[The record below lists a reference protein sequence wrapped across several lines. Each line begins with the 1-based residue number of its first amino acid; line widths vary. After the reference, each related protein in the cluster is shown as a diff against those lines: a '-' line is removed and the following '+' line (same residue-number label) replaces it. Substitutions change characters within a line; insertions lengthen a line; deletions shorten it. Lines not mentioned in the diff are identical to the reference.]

1 MSDKNMT
8 MKALIDQAEKDLL
21 HTYNRYQV
29 VLDHGEGVYLYDT
42 EGKKYLDFMS
52 GIGVFALGYNNEYYN
67 KALEQQIGKILHTS
81 NYFYNVPAITA
92 AHRLK
97 EISGMDRVFFANS
110 GAEAV
115 EGALKAAIKYAY
127 NKDGASDHQVVALEH
142 SFHGRTYGALSVT
155 GNSHYREA
163 FGAMPCEARFAIM
176 NDYESVVNAVT
187 DKTCAIIMEVVQGEG
202 GIVPAQEIFLQNV
215 RKLCDEKD
223 ILLIFD
229 EVQCGMGRTGYMFA
243 WQKFGIKPDIMTSAK
258 ALGCGVPVGA
268 FMMTQKVADNSLT
281 AGDHGTTY
289 GGNPLAC
296 AAVNA
301 VLDQYETL
309 GITDHVNKT
318 APYLEK
324 KLDELVSKYDF
335 CELRRGRGF
344 MQGIVCRGPV
354 KGVIARAMD
363 QGLILIN
370 AGSDIIRI
378 LPPLVITEKEI
389 DEMAAVLGRA
399 IEGETA

>member
-1 MSDKNMT
+1 
-8 MKALIDQAEKDLL
+8 MKMMIDQAEQDLL

-29 VLDHGEGVYLYDT
+29 VLDHGEGVYLYDV

-52 GIGVFALGYNNEYYN
+52 GIGVFALGYSNEYYDN
-67 KALEQQIGKILHTS
+67 ALKAQIDKILHTS

-92 AHRLK
+92 AHRIK
-97 EISGMDRVFFANS
+97 EVSGMDRVFFANS

-163 FGAMPCEARFAIM
+163 FGAMPCEARFAKM
-176 NDYESVVNAVT
+176 NDMDSILEAVT

-202 GIVPAQEIFLQNV
+202 GIVPAKEEFLKSV
-215 RKLCDEKD
+215 RELCDEKD

-229 EVQCGMGRTGYMFA
+229 EVQCGMGRTGYMYA
-243 WQKFGIKPDIMTSAK
+243 WQKFGIKPDIMTTAK
-258 ALGCGVPVGA
+258 ALGCGIPVGA
-268 FMMTQKVADNSLT
+268 FLMTEKVGTHSLV

-289 GGNPLAC
+289 GGNPLA
-296 AAVNA
+296 AAAINA
-301 VLDQYETL
+301 VLDIYEE
-309 GITDHVNKT
+309 DHIVDNVNEV
-318 APYLEK
+318 APYLTEK
-324 KLDELVSKYDF
+324 LEALAAKYS
-335 CELRRGRGF
+335 CITERRGRGL
-344 MQGIVCRGPV
+344 MQGLVFDRPVGP
-354 KGVIARAMD
+354 IILEAMD

-370 AGSDIIRI
+370 AGAQIIRFV
-378 LPPLVITEKEI
+378 PPLNISREQI
-389 DEMAAVLGRA
+389 DEMAAILDAA
-399 IEGETA
+399 ISKVTA

>member
-1 MSDKNMT
+1 MSEMT
-8 MKALIDQAEKDLL
+8 MKMMIDRAEADLL

-29 VLDHGEGVYLYDT
+29 VLDHGEGMYLYDV

-52 GIGVFALGYNNEYYN
+52 GIGVFALGYSNEYYEN
-67 KALEQQIGKILHTS
+67 ALKEQIGKILHTS
-81 NYFYNVPAITA
+81 NYFYNEPAIKA

-97 EISGMDRVFFANS
+97 AVSGMDRVFFANS

-127 NKDGASDHQVVALEH
+127 VKDGAKDHQVVALEH

-163 FGAMPCEARFAIM
+163 FGQMPCEAKFAKM
-176 NDYESVVNAVT
+176 NDLDSVIAAVT

-202 GIVPAQEIFLQNV
+202 GIIPAKEEFLRAV
-215 RKLCDEKD
+215 RDFCDERD

-229 EVQCGMGRTGYMFA
+229 EVQCGMGRTGYMYA
-243 WQKFGIKPDIMTSAK
+243 WQKFGIKPDIMTTAK

-268 FMMTQKVADNSLT
+268 FMMTQKVADHSLT

-301 VLDQYETL
+301 VLDQYEAL
-309 GITDHVNKT
+309 GITDHVQKT

-324 KLDELVSKYDF
+324 KLDELVAKYDF
-335 CELRRGRGF
+335 CAARRGRGF
-344 MQGIVCRGPV
+344 MQGLVCKGPV
-354 KGVIARAMD
+354 KDVIADAMD
-363 QGLILIN
+363 HGLILIN
-370 AGSDIIRI
+370 AGADIIRI
-378 LPPLVITEKEI
+378 LPPLVITEREI
-389 DEMAAVLGRA
+389 DEMALILGEA
-399 IEGETA
+399 LAKAK

>member
-1 MSDKNMT
+1 MT
-8 MKALIDQAEKDLL
+8 MKSMIEQAEQDLL
-21 HTYNRYQV
+21 HTYNRYQI
-29 VLDHGEGVYLYDT
+29 VLDHGEDVYLYDA

-52 GIGVFALGYNNEYYN
+52 GIGVFALGYSNEYYN
-67 KALEQQIGKILHTS
+67 NALKEQIGKILHTS
-81 NYFYNVPAITA
+81 NYFYNEPAIKA
-92 AHRLK
+92 AHRMK

-127 NKDGASDHQVVALEH
+127 VKDGASDHQVIALEH

-163 FGAMPCEARFAIM
+163 FGAMPCEARFARM
-176 NDYESVVNAVT
+176 NDMDSILEALT

-202 GIVPAQEIFLQNV
+202 GIVPAKEEFLRAV
-215 RKLCDEKD
+215 RDLCNERD

-229 EVQCGMGRTGYMFA
+229 EVQCGMGRTGYMYA

-258 ALGCGVPVGA
+258 ALGCGIPVGA
-268 FMMTQKVADNSLT
+268 FMMTQKVADHSLT

-301 VLDQYETL
+301 VLDQYEAMQ
-309 GITDHVNKT
+309 ITDHVRNT

-324 KLDELVSKYDF
+324 KLDELVARHDH
-335 CELRRGRGF
+335 CILRRGRGF
-344 MQGIVCRGPV
+344 MQGIVCKGPV
-354 KGVIARAMD
+354 KDIIAKAMD
-363 QGLILIN
+363 NGLILIN

-378 LPPLVITEKEI
+378 LPPLIITEKEI
-389 DEMAAVLGRA
+389 DEMVSILDDAFSAVCA
-399 IEGETA
+399 

>member
-1 MSDKNMT
+1 MT
-8 MKALIDQAEKDLL
+8 MKSMIEQAEQDLL
-21 HTYNRYQV
+21 HTYNRYQI
-29 VLDHGEGVYLYDT
+29 VLDHGEDVYLYDA

-52 GIGVFALGYNNEYYN
+52 GIGVFALGYSNEYYN
-67 KALEQQIGKILHTS
+67 NALKEQIGKILHTS
-81 NYFYNVPAITA
+81 NYFYNEPAIKA
-92 AHRLK
+92 AHRMK

-115 EGALKAAIKYAY
+115 EGALKAAIKCAY
-127 NKDGASDHQVVALEH
+127 VKDGASDHQVIALEH

-163 FGAMPCEARFAIM
+163 FGAMPCEARFARM
-176 NDYESVVNAVT
+176 NDMDSILEALT

-202 GIVPAQEIFLQNV
+202 GIVPAKEEFLRAV
-215 RKLCDEKD
+215 RDLCNERD

-229 EVQCGMGRTGYMFA
+229 EVQCGMGRTGYMYA

-258 ALGCGVPVGA
+258 ALGCGIPVGA
-268 FMMTQKVADNSLT
+268 FMMTQKVADHSLT

-301 VLDQYETL
+301 VLDQYEAL
-309 GITDHVNKT
+309 QITDHVRNT

-324 KLDELVSKYDF
+324 KLDELVARHDH
-335 CELRRGRGF
+335 CILRRGRGF
-344 MQGIVCRGPV
+344 MQGIVCKGPV
-354 KGVIARAMD
+354 KDIIAKAMD
-363 QGLILIN
+363 NGLILIN

-378 LPPLVITEKEI
+378 LPPLIITEKEI
-389 DEMAAVLGRA
+389 DEMVSILDDAFSAVCA
-399 IEGETA
+399 

>member
-1 MSDKNMT
+1 MSEM
-8 MKALIDQAEKDLL
+8 MKKMIDQAEADLL

-29 VLDHGEGVYLYDT
+29 VLDHGEGMYLYDV

-52 GIGVFALGYNNEYYN
+52 GIGVFALGYSNEYYEN
-67 KALEQQIGKILHTS
+67 AVKEQVGKILHTS
-81 NYFYNVPAITA
+81 NYFYNEPAIKA

-97 EISGMDRVFFANS
+97 ELSGMDRVFFANS

-115 EGALKAAIKYAY
+115 EGALKAAVKYAY
-127 NKDGASDHQVVALEH
+127 VKDGGKDHQVVALEH

-163 FGAMPCEARFAIM
+163 FGAMPCEARFAKM
-176 NDYESVVNAVT
+176 NDWESVLEAVT

-202 GIVPAQEIFLQNV
+202 GIVPAEEEFLKSV
-215 RKLCDEKD
+215 RALCNEKD

-243 WQKFGIKPDIMTSAK
+243 WQKFGIKPDIMTTAK

-268 FMMTQKVADNSLT
+268 FLMTQKVADHSLT

-301 VLDQYETL
+301 VLDQYEAL
-309 GITDHVNKT
+309 GITEHVQKT

-324 KLDELVSKYDF
+324 KLDEMVAKHDYCL
-335 CELRRGRGF
+335 LRRGRGF
-344 MQGIVCRGPV
+344 MQGLVCKGPV
-354 KGVIARAMD
+354 KEVIADAMD
-363 QGLILIN
+363 NGLILIN
-370 AGSDIIRI
+370 AGADIIRI

-389 DEMAAVLGRA
+389 DEMVQILGQA
-399 IEGETA
+399 LAKMQ

>member
-1 MSDKNMT
+1 MNDKNMT
-8 MKALIDQAEKDLL
+8 MKAMIEQAEQDLL

-42 EGKKYLDFMS
+42 DGKKYLDFMS
-52 GIGVFALGYNNEYYN
+52 GIGVFALGYSNQYYN
-67 KALEQQIGKILHTS
+67 KALGEQIGKILHTS
-81 NYFYNVPAITA
+81 NYFYNVPAIKA
-92 AHRLK
+92 ARRLK

-127 NKDGASDHQVVALEH
+127 NKDGASDHQVVAMEH

-163 FGAMPCEARFAIM
+163 FGAMPCEARFAHM
-176 NDYESVVNAVT
+176 NDFDSVVSAVT

-202 GIVPAQEIFLQNV
+202 GIVPAQETFLQKV
-215 RKLCDEKD
+215 RELCDEKD

-268 FMMTQKVADNSLT
+268 FLMTQKVADSSLT

-301 VLDQYETL
+301 VLDQYEAL
-309 GITDHVNKT
+309 GITEHVMKT

-324 KLDELVSKYDF
+324 KLDELVAKYDF

-344 MQGIVCRGPV
+344 MQGVVCRGPV
-354 KGVIARAMD
+354 KDVIAKAMD
-363 QGLILIN
+363 RGLILIN

-378 LPPLVITEKEI
+378 LPPLIVTEKDI
-389 DEMAAVLGRA
+389 DEMVSILGQA
-399 IEGETA
+399 ISEMDK

>member
-1 MSDKNMT
+1 MT
-8 MKALIDQAEKDLL
+8 MKSMIEQAEQDLL
-21 HTYNRYQV
+21 HTYNRYQI
-29 VLDHGEGVYLYDT
+29 VLDHGEDVYLYDA

-52 GIGVFALGYNNEYYN
+52 GIGVFALGYSNEYYN
-67 KALEQQIGKILHTS
+67 NALKEQIGKILHTS
-81 NYFYNVPAITA
+81 NYFYNEPAIKA
-92 AHRLK
+92 AHRMK

-127 NKDGASDHQVVALEH
+127 VKDGASDHQVIALEH

-163 FGAMPCEARFAIM
+163 FGAMPCEARFARM
-176 NDYESVVNAVT
+176 NDMDSILEALT

-202 GIVPAQEIFLQNV
+202 GIVPAKEEFLRAV
-215 RKLCDEKD
+215 RDLCNERD

-229 EVQCGMGRTGYMFA
+229 EVQCGMGRTGYMYA
-243 WQKFGIKPDIMTSAK
+243 WQKFGIKPDIMTCAK
-258 ALGCGVPVGA
+258 ALVCGIPVGA
-268 FMMTQKVADNSLT
+268 FMMTQKFADHSLT

-301 VLDQYETL
+301 VLDQYEAL
-309 GITDHVNKT
+309 QITDHVRNT

-324 KLDELVSKYDF
+324 KLDELVARHDH
-335 CELRRGRGF
+335 CILRRGRGF
-344 MQGIVCRGPV
+344 MQGIVCKGPV
-354 KGVIARAMD
+354 KDIIAKAMD
-363 QGLILIN
+363 NGLILIN

-378 LPPLVITEKEI
+378 LPPLIITEKEI
-389 DEMAAVLGRA
+389 DEMVSILDDAFSAVCA
-399 IEGETA
+399 

>member
-1 MSDKNMT
+1 MSEQIGT
-8 MKALIDQAEKDLL
+8 MKAMIEQAETDLL
-21 HTYNRYQV
+21 HTYNRYQI
-29 VLDHGEGVYLYDT
+29 VLDRGEDVYLYDI

-52 GIGVFALGYNNEYYN
+52 GIGVFALGYSNEYYTN
-67 KALEQQIGKILHTS
+67 ALKEQIGKILHTS
-81 NYFYNVPAITA
+81 NYFYNEPAIRA

-97 EISGMDRVFFANS
+97 QISGMDRVFFANS

-115 EGALKAAIKYAY
+115 EGALKAAVKYAY

-163 FGAMPCEARFAIM
+163 FGAMPCEARFAVM
-176 NDYESVVNAVT
+176 NDFESVKNAVT
-187 DKTCAIIMEVVQGEG
+187 DKTCAVIMEVVQGEG
-202 GIVPAQEIFLQNV
+202 GIVPAAPEFLKQV
-215 RKLCDEKD
+215 RDLCTEKD

-281 AGDHGTTY
+281 SGDHGTTY

-301 VLDQYETL
+301 VLDQYEAL
-309 GITDHVNKT
+309 GITDHVQET

-324 KLDELVSKYDF
+324 KLDELVDKYDF
-335 CELRRGRGF
+335 CLLRRGRGF
-344 MQGIVCRGPV
+344 MQGLVCAGPV
-354 KGVIARAMD
+354 KDVIARAMD
-363 QGLILIN
+363 NGLILIN
-370 AGSDIIRI
+370 AGADIIRI
-378 LPPLVITEKEI
+378 LPPLVVTRSEI
-389 DEMAAVLGRA
+389 DEMISILEGA
-399 IEGETA
+399 IASL

>member
-1 MSDKNMT
+1 MT
-8 MKALIDQAEKDLL
+8 MKSMIEQAEQDLL
-21 HTYNRYQV
+21 HTYNRYQI
-29 VLDHGEGVYLYDT
+29 VLDRGEDVYLYDA

-52 GIGVFALGYNNEYYN
+52 GIGVFALGYSNEFYKN
-67 KALEQQIGKILHTS
+67 ALKEQIDRILHTS
-81 NYFYNVPAITA
+81 NYFYNEPAIKA

-127 NKDGASDHQVVALEH
+127 VKDGASDHQVIALEH

-163 FGAMPCEARFAIM
+163 FGAMPCEARFARM
-176 NDYESVVNAVT
+176 NDMDSILEALT

-202 GIVPAQEIFLQNV
+202 GIVPAKEEFLRAV
-215 RKLCDEKD
+215 RDLCDERD

-229 EVQCGMGRTGYMFA
+229 EVQCGMGRTGYMYA

-258 ALGCGVPVGA
+258 ALGCGIPVGA
-268 FMMTQKVADNSLT
+268 FMMTQKVADHSLT

-301 VLDQYETL
+301 VLDQYEAL
-309 GITDHVNKT
+309 KITDHVRNT

-324 KLDELVSKYDF
+324 KLDELVAGHDH
-335 CELRRGRGF
+335 CILRRGRGF
-344 MQGIVCRGPV
+344 MQGIVCKGPV
-354 KGVIARAMD
+354 KDIIAKAMD
-363 QGLILIN
+363 NGLILIN

-389 DEMAAVLGRA
+389 DEMVSILDDAFNSVCA
-399 IEGETA
+399 

>member
-1 MSDKNMT
+1 MSEM
-8 MKALIDQAEKDLL
+8 MKKMIDQAEADLL

-29 VLDHGEGVYLYDT
+29 VLDHGEGMYLYDV

-52 GIGVFALGYNNEYYN
+52 GIGVFALGYSNEYYEN
-67 KALEQQIGKILHTS
+67 AVKEQVGKILHTS
-81 NYFYNVPAITA
+81 NYFYNEPAIKA

-97 EISGMDRVFFANS
+97 ELSGMDRVFFANS

-115 EGALKAAIKYAY
+115 EGALKAAVKYAY
-127 NKDGASDHQVVALEH
+127 VKDGGKDHQVVALEH

-163 FGAMPCEARFAIM
+163 FGAMPCEARFAKM
-176 NDYESVVNAVT
+176 NDLESVLEAVT

-202 GIVPAQEIFLQNV
+202 GIVPAEEEFLKAV
-215 RKLCDEKD
+215 RALCDEKD

-243 WQKFGIKPDIMTSAK
+243 WQKFGIKPDIMTTAK

-268 FMMTQKVADNSLT
+268 FLMTQKVADHSLT

-301 VLDQYETL
+301 VLDQYEAL
-309 GITDHVNKT
+309 GITEHVQKT

-324 KLDELVSKYDF
+324 KLDEMVAKYDY
-335 CELRRGRGF
+335 CLLRRGRGF
-344 MQGIVCRGPV
+344 MQGLVCKGSV
-354 KGVIARAMD
+354 KEVIADAMD
-363 QGLILIN
+363 NGLILIN
-370 AGSDIIRI
+370 AGADIIRI

-389 DEMAAVLGRA
+389 DEMVQILGQA
-399 IEGETA
+399 LAKMQ

>member
-1 MSDKNMT
+1 MT
-8 MKALIDQAEKDLL
+8 MKSMIEQAEQDLL
-21 HTYNRYQV
+21 HTYNRYQI
-29 VLDHGEGVYLYDT
+29 VLDHGEDVYLYDA

-52 GIGVFALGYNNEYYN
+52 GIGVFALGYSNEYYN
-67 KALEQQIGKILHTS
+67 NALKEQIGKILHTS
-81 NYFYNVPAITA
+81 NYFYNEPAIKA
-92 AHRLK
+92 AHRMK

-127 NKDGASDHQVVALEH
+127 VKDGASDHQVIALEH

-163 FGAMPCEARFAIM
+163 FGAMPCEARFARM
-176 NDYESVVNAVT
+176 NDMDSILEALT

-202 GIVPAQEIFLQNV
+202 GIVPAKEEFLRAV
-215 RKLCDEKD
+215 RDLCNERD

-229 EVQCGMGRTGYMFA
+229 EVQCGMGRTGYMYA

-258 ALGCGVPVGA
+258 ALGCGIPVGA
-268 FMMTQKVADNSLT
+268 FMMTQKVADHSLT

-301 VLDQYETL
+301 VLDQYEAL
-309 GITDHVNKT
+309 QITDHVRNT

-324 KLDELVSKYDF
+324 KLDELVARHDH
-335 CELRRGRGF
+335 CILRRGCGF
-344 MQGIVCRGPV
+344 MQGIVCKGPV
-354 KGVIARAMD
+354 KDIIAKAMD
-363 QGLILIN
+363 NGLILIN

-378 LPPLVITEKEI
+378 LPPLIITEKEI
-389 DEMAAVLGRA
+389 DEMISILDDAFSAVCA
-399 IEGETA
+399 

>member
-1 MSDKNMT
+1 MT
-8 MKALIDQAEKDLL
+8 MKSMIEQAEQDLL
-21 HTYNRYQV
+21 HTYNRYQI
-29 VLDHGEGVYLYDT
+29 VLDHGEDVYLYDA

-52 GIGVFALGYNNEYYN
+52 GIGVFALGYSNEYYN
-67 KALEQQIGKILHTS
+67 NALKEQIGKILHTS
-81 NYFYNVPAITA
+81 NYFYNEPAIKA
-92 AHRLK
+92 AHRMK

-127 NKDGASDHQVVALEH
+127 VKDGASDHQVIALEH

-163 FGAMPCEARFAIM
+163 FGAMPCEARFARM
-176 NDYESVVNAVT
+176 NDMDSILEALT

-202 GIVPAQEIFLQNV
+202 GIVPAKEEFLRAV
-215 RKLCDEKD
+215 RDLCNERD

-229 EVQCGMGRTGYMFA
+229 EVQCGMGRTGYMYA

-258 ALGCGVPVGA
+258 ALGCGIPVGA
-268 FMMTQKVADNSLT
+268 FMMTQKVADHSLT

-301 VLDQYETL
+301 VLDQYEAL
-309 GITDHVNKT
+309 QITDHVRNT

-324 KLDELVSKYDF
+324 KLDELVARHDH
-335 CELRRGRGF
+335 CILRRGRGF
-344 MQGIVCRGPV
+344 MQGIVCKGSV
-354 KGVIARAMD
+354 KDIIAKAMD
-363 QGLILIN
+363 NGLILIN

-378 LPPLVITEKEI
+378 LPPLIITEKEI
-389 DEMAAVLGRA
+389 DELISILDDAFSAVCA
-399 IEGETA
+399 

>member
-1 MSDKNMT
+1 MT
-8 MKALIDQAEKDLL
+8 MKSMIEQAEQDLL
-21 HTYNRYQV
+21 HTYNRYQI
-29 VLDHGEGVYLYDT
+29 VLDHGEDVYLYDA

-52 GIGVFALGYNNEYYN
+52 GIGVFALGYSNEYYN
-67 KALEQQIGKILHTS
+67 NALKEQIGKILHTS
-81 NYFYNVPAITA
+81 NYFYNEPAIKA
-92 AHRLK
+92 AHRMK

-127 NKDGASDHQVVALEH
+127 VKDGASDHQVIALEH

-163 FGAMPCEARFAIM
+163 FGAMPCEARFARM
-176 NDYESVVNAVT
+176 NDMDSILEALT

-202 GIVPAQEIFLQNV
+202 GIVPAKEEFLRAV
-215 RKLCDEKD
+215 RDLCNERD

-229 EVQCGMGRTGYMFA
+229 EVQCGMGRTGYMYA

-258 ALGCGVPVGA
+258 ALGCGIPVGA
-268 FMMTQKVADNSLT
+268 FMMTQKVADHSLT

-301 VLDQYETL
+301 VLDQYEAL
-309 GITDHVNKT
+309 QITDHVRNT
-318 APYLEK
+318 APYLGK
-324 KLDELVSKYDF
+324 KLDELVARHDH
-335 CELRRGRGF
+335 CILRRGRGF
-344 MQGIVCRGPV
+344 MQGIVCKGPV
-354 KGVIARAMD
+354 KDIIAKAMD
-363 QGLILIN
+363 NGLILIN

-378 LPPLVITEKEI
+378 LPPLIITEKEI
-389 DEMAAVLGRA
+389 DEMISILDDAFSAVCA
-399 IEGETA
+399 

>member
-1 MSDKNMT
+1 MSQNTMT
-8 MKALIDQAEKDLL
+8 MKMMIEQAENDLL

-29 VLDHGEGVYLYDT
+29 VLDHGEGVYLYDV

-52 GIGVFALGYNNEYYN
+52 GIGVFALGYSNEYYEN
-67 KALEQQIGKILHTS
+67 ALKAQIDKILHTS
-81 NYFYNVPAITA
+81 NYFYNVPAINA
-92 AHRLK
+92 AHRIK
-97 EISGMDRVFFANS
+97 EVSGMDRVFFANS

-127 NKDGASDHQVVALEH
+127 NKDGASDHQLVALEH

-163 FGAMPCEARFAIM
+163 FGAMPCEARFSRM
-176 NDYESVVNAVT
+176 NDMDSILEAVT

-202 GIVPAQEIFLQNV
+202 GIVPAKEEFLKAV

-229 EVQCGMGRTGYMFA
+229 EVQCGMGRTGYMYA

-289 GGNPLAC
+289 GGNPFAC

-301 VLDQYETL
+301 VLDQYEAL
-309 GITDHVNKT
+309 GITEHVKKT

-324 KLDELVSKYDF
+324 KLDELVAKYDF
-335 CELRRGRGF
+335 CLERRGRGF
-344 MQGIVCRGPV
+344 MQGLVCRGPV
-354 KGVIARAMD
+354 KGVIADAMD
-363 QGLILIN
+363 HGLILIN
-370 AGSDIIRI
+370 AGADIIRI
-378 LPPLVITEKEI
+378 LPPLVITEREI
-389 DEMAAVLGRA
+389 DEMISILEPALAKA
-399 IEGETA
+399 E

>member
-1 MSDKNMT
+1 MSEM
-8 MKALIDQAEKDLL
+8 MKKMIDQAEADLL

-29 VLDHGEGVYLYDT
+29 VLDHGEGMYLYDV

-52 GIGVFALGYNNEYYN
+52 GIGVFALGYSNEYYEN
-67 KALEQQIGKILHTS
+67 AVKEQVGKILHTS
-81 NYFYNVPAITA
+81 NYFYNEPAIKA

-97 EISGMDRVFFANS
+97 ELSGMDRVFFANS

-115 EGALKAAIKYAY
+115 EGALKAAVKYAY
-127 NKDGASDHQVVALEH
+127 VKDGGKDHQVVALEH

-163 FGAMPCEARFAIM
+163 FGAMPCEARFAKM
-176 NDYESVVNAVT
+176 NDWESVLEAVT

-202 GIVPAQEIFLQNV
+202 GIVPAEEEFLKSI
-215 RKLCDEKD
+215 RALCNEKD

-243 WQKFGIKPDIMTSAK
+243 WQKFGIKPDIMTTAK

-268 FMMTQKVADNSLT
+268 FLMTQKVADHSLT

-301 VLDQYETL
+301 VLDQYEAL
-309 GITDHVNKT
+309 GITEHVQKT

-324 KLDELVSKYDF
+324 KLDEMVAKHDYCL
-335 CELRRGRGF
+335 LRRGRGF
-344 MQGIVCRGPV
+344 MQGLVCKGPV
-354 KGVIARAMD
+354 KEVIADAMD
-363 QGLILIN
+363 NGLILIN
-370 AGSDIIRI
+370 AGTDIIRI

-389 DEMAAVLGRA
+389 DEMVQILGQA
-399 IEGETA
+399 LAKMQ

>member
-1 MSDKNMT
+1 MT
-8 MKALIDQAEKDLL
+8 MKSMIEQAEQDLL
-21 HTYNRYQV
+21 HTYNRYQI
-29 VLDHGEGVYLYDT
+29 VLDHGEDVYLYDA

-52 GIGVFALGYNNEYYN
+52 GIGVFALGYSNEYYN
-67 KALEQQIGKILHTS
+67 SALKEQIGKILHTS
-81 NYFYNVPAITA
+81 NYFYNEPAIKA
-92 AHRLK
+92 AHRMK

-127 NKDGASDHQVVALEH
+127 VKDGASDHQVIALEH

-163 FGAMPCEARFAIM
+163 FGAMPCEARFARM
-176 NDYESVVNAVT
+176 NDMDSILEALT

-202 GIVPAQEIFLQNV
+202 GIVPAKEEFLRAV
-215 RKLCDEKD
+215 RDLCNERD

-229 EVQCGMGRTGYMFA
+229 EVQCGMGRTGYMYA

-258 ALGCGVPVGA
+258 ALGCGIPVGA
-268 FMMTQKVADNSLT
+268 FMMTQKVADHSLT

-301 VLDQYETL
+301 VLDQYEAL
-309 GITDHVNKT
+309 QITDHVRNT

-324 KLDELVSKYDF
+324 KLDELVARHDH
-335 CELRRGRGF
+335 CILRRGRGF
-344 MQGIVCRGPV
+344 MQGIVCKGPV
-354 KGVIARAMD
+354 KDIIAKAMD
-363 QGLILIN
+363 NGLILIN

-378 LPPLVITEKEI
+378 LPPLIITENEI
-389 DEMAAVLGRA
+389 DEMISILDDAFSAVCA
-399 IEGETA
+399 

>member
-1 MSDKNMT
+1 MSQNTMT
-8 MKALIDQAEKDLL
+8 MKMMIEQAENDLL

-29 VLDHGEGVYLYDT
+29 VLDHGEGVYLYDV

-52 GIGVFALGYNNEYYN
+52 GIGVFALGYSNEYYEN
-67 KALEQQIGKILHTS
+67 ALKAQIDKILHTS
-81 NYFYNVPAITA
+81 NYFYNVPAINA
-92 AHRLK
+92 AHRIK
-97 EISGMDRVFFANS
+97 EVSGMDRVFFANS

-163 FGAMPCEARFAIM
+163 FGAMPCEARFSRM
-176 NDYESVVNAVT
+176 NDMDSILEAVT

-202 GIVPAQEIFLQNV
+202 GIVPAKEEFLKAV

-229 EVQCGMGRTGYMFA
+229 EVQCGMGRTGYMYA

-289 GGNPLAC
+289 GGNPFAC

-301 VLDQYETL
+301 VLDQYEAL
-309 GITDHVNKT
+309 GITEHVKKT

-324 KLDELVSKYDF
+324 KLDELVAKYDF
-335 CELRRGRGF
+335 CLERRGRGF
-344 MQGIVCRGPV
+344 MQGLVCRGPV
-354 KGVIARAMD
+354 KGVIADAMD
-363 QGLILIN
+363 HGLILIN
-370 AGSDIIRI
+370 AGADIIRI
-378 LPPLVITEKEI
+378 LPPLVITEREI
-389 DEMAAVLGRA
+389 DEMISILEPALAKA
-399 IEGETA
+399 E

>member
-1 MSDKNMT
+1 MSQNVVT
-8 MKALIDQAEKDLL
+8 MKMMIEQAENDLL

-29 VLDHGEGVYLYDT
+29 VLDHGEGVYLYDV

-52 GIGVFALGYNNEYYN
+52 GIGVFALGYSNEYYEN
-67 KALEQQIGKILHTS
+67 ALKAQIDKILHTS
-81 NYFYNVPAITA
+81 NYFYNVPAIKA
-92 AHRLK
+92 AHRIK
-97 EISGMDRVFFANS
+97 EVSGMDRVFFANS

-163 FGAMPCEARFAIM
+163 FGAMPCEARFAKM
-176 NDYESVVNAVT
+176 NDMDSILEAVT

-202 GIVPAQEIFLQNV
+202 GIVPAKEEFLRAV

-229 EVQCGMGRTGYMFA
+229 EVQCGMGRTGYMYA

-268 FMMTQKVADNSLT
+268 FMMTQKAADNSLT

-289 GGNPLAC
+289 GGNPFAC

-309 GITDHVNKT
+309 GITEHVKKT

-324 KLDELVSKYDF
+324 KLDELVEKYDF
-335 CELRRGRGF
+335 CLERRGRGF
-344 MQGIVCRGPV
+344 MQGLVCKGPV
-354 KGVIARAMD
+354 KGVIADAMD
-363 QGLILIN
+363 HGLILIN
-370 AGSDIIRI
+370 AGADIIRI
-378 LPPLVITEKEI
+378 LPPLVITEREI
-389 DEMAAVLGRA
+389 DEMISILGPA
-399 IEGETA
+399 LAKAE

>member
-1 MSDKNMT
+1 MSEMT
-8 MKALIDQAEKDLL
+8 MKMMVDQAEADLL

-29 VLDHGEGVYLYDT
+29 VLDHGEGMYLYDV

-52 GIGVFALGYNNEYYN
+52 GIGVFALGYSNEYYEN
-67 KALEQQIGKILHTS
+67 ALKEQIGKILHTS
-81 NYFYNVPAITA
+81 NYFYNEPAIKA

-97 EISGMDRVFFANS
+97 AVSGMDRVFFANS

-127 NKDGASDHQVVALEH
+127 VKDGAKDHQVVALEH

-163 FGAMPCEARFAIM
+163 FGQMPCEARFAKM
-176 NDYESVVNAVT
+176 NDMDSVIAAVT

-202 GIVPAQEIFLQNV
+202 GIIPAKEEFLRAV
-215 RKLCDEKD
+215 RDFCDERD

-229 EVQCGMGRTGYMFA
+229 EVQCGMGRTGYMYA
-243 WQKFGIKPDIMTSAK
+243 WQKFGIKPDIMTTAK

-268 FMMTQKVADNSLT
+268 FMMTQKVADHSLT

-301 VLDQYETL
+301 VLDQYEAL
-309 GITDHVNKT
+309 GITDHVQKT

-324 KLDELVSKYDF
+324 KLDELVAKYDF
-335 CELRRGRGF
+335 CAARRGRGF
-344 MQGIVCRGPV
+344 MQGLVCKGPV
-354 KGVIARAMD
+354 KDVIADAMD
-363 QGLILIN
+363 HGLILIN
-370 AGSDIIRI
+370 AGADIIRI
-378 LPPLVITEKEI
+378 LPPLVITEREI
-389 DEMAAVLGRA
+389 DEMALILGEA
-399 IEGETA
+399 LAKAK

>member
-1 MSDKNMT
+1 MSEQMGT
-8 MKALIDQAEKDLL
+8 MKAMIEQAEQDLL
-21 HTYNRYQV
+21 HTYNRYQI
-29 VLDHGEGVYLYDT
+29 VLDRGEDVYLYDT

-52 GIGVFALGYNNEYYN
+52 GIGVFALGYSNEYYRN
-67 KALEQQIGKILHTS
+67 ALKDQIDKILHTS
-81 NYFYNVPAITA
+81 NYFYNEPAINA

-97 EISGMDRVFFANS
+97 QISGMDRVFFANS

-115 EGALKAAIKYAY
+115 EGALIAAVKYAY

-163 FGAMPCEARFAIM
+163 FGAMPCEARFAVM
-176 NDYESVVNAVT
+176 NDFESVKSAVT
-187 DKTCAIIMEVVQGEG
+187 DKTCAVIMEVVQGEG
-202 GIVPAQEIFLQNV
+202 GIVPADPEFLRNV
-215 RKLCDEKD
+215 RDLCTEKD

-281 AGDHGTTY
+281 SGDHGTTY

-301 VLDQYETL
+301 VLDQYEAL
-309 GITDHVNKT
+309 GITDHVRET

-324 KLDELVSKYDF
+324 KLDELVEKYEF
-335 CELRRGRGF
+335 CLLRRGRGF
-344 MQGIVCRGPV
+344 MQGLVCAGPV
-354 KGVIARAMD
+354 REVIARAMD
-363 QGLILIN
+363 NGLILIN
-370 AGSDIIRI
+370 AGADIIRI
-378 LPPLVITEKEI
+378 LPPLIVTRSEI
-389 DEMAAVLGRA
+389 DEMVSILDSA
-399 IEGETA
+399 TASV